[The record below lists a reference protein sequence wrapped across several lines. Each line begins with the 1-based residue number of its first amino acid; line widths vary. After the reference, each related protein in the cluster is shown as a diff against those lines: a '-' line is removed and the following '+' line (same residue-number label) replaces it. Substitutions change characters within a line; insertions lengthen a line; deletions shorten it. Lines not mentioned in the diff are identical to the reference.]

1 MKFWQKALIGVVGVL
16 LLGNASGGVTFLS
29 IENWYATLERPPGTP
44 PNGVFG
50 PVWTVLYAM
59 MGYALALI
67 WHLPK
72 ETEGKR
78 CALKWFGIQ
87 MVINLMWTP
96 AFFGFHRPGIALV
109 IIVLLL
115 VSIGITIVRF
125 LPLSRWAGWLLV
137 PYFAWVGYATYLNA
151 GFWWLNR

>member
-1 MKFWQKALIGVVGVL
+1 MKFWQKALICVVGVL
-16 LLGNASGGVTFLS
+16 VLGNASGVVTFLS
-29 IENWYATLERPPGTP
+29 IQDWYASLERPPGTP

-50 PVWTVLYAM
+50 PVWTALYVM
-59 MGYALALI
+59 MGFALARI
-67 WHLPK
+67 WHLPGDVP
-72 ETEGKR
+72 GKGG
-78 CALKWFGIQ
+78 ALKWFGIQ

-109 IIVLLL
+109 IILLL
-115 VSIGITIVRF
+115 LGSIGITIARF
-125 LPLSRWAGWLLV
+125 LPLSRGAGWLLV